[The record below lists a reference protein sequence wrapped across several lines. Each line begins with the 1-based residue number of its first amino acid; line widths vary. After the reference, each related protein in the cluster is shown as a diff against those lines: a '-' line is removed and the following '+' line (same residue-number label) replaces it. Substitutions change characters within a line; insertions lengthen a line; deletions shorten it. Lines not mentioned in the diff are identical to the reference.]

1 MISALF
7 DFPSLGNSLDIQWVG
22 LHVSTAGG
30 MGLIPGQRT
39 NIPHAVRAAATE
51 KELGSLRA
59 IAMKQ

>member
-30 MGLIPGQRT
+30 TSWISSGGTGIPEYQK
-39 NIPHAVRAAATE
+39 E
-51 KELGSLRA
+51 KPKKKNFFLKEESEY
-59 IAMKQ
+59 